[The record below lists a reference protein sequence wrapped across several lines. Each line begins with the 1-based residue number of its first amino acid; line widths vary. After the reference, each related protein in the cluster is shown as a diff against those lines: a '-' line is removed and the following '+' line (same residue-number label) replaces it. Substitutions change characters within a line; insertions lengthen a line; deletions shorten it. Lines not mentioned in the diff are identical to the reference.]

1 MSTQYFNWIWSLFA
15 RCVNWLLSTNIVVNF
30 GIGYLFITVF
40 VFDVLL
46 FYIIPSAGVEGGQT
60 KRSALLNA
68 RFEKRFSKRHRP

>member
-15 RCVNWLLSTNIVVNF
+15 RCVNWLLSTNIVVDF

-46 FYIIPSAGVEGGQT
+46 FYIIPSAGVEAGKI
-60 KRSALLNA
+60 KRSSILN
-68 RFEKRFSKRHRP
+68 ERFSKKNKN